1 MMAFLL
7 DIITFLQISFGLTIT
22 TLQLSTLINPDG
34 TDTVIGVLIAL
45 LFPMIGFFMAPIYPT
60 LCSSVLSSQPE
71 NLQSAM
77 AGLIIIFS
85 ALGGTIG
92 SKVISEI
99 FAQFGGITAFY
110 FVLIPIIF
118 LVLIIPPYAK
128 LHGNK

>member
-1 MMAFLL
+1 
-7 DIITFLQISFGLTIT
+7 
-22 TLQLSTLINPDG
+22 INPDG

-45 LFPMIGFFMAPIYPT
+45 LFPMIGFFMAKIYPT